1 MTLTPLYYRLK
12 RRPNGSYPLEEE
24 SLFLSFFFFAG
35 DAEQTGEEQ
44 SEAEVYIRAV
54 LLWEMMG

>member
-1 MTLTPLYYRLK
+1 MEATRW
-12 RRPNGSYPLEEE
+12 RRNLSF
-24 SLFLSFFFFAG
+24 FLSFFFAG